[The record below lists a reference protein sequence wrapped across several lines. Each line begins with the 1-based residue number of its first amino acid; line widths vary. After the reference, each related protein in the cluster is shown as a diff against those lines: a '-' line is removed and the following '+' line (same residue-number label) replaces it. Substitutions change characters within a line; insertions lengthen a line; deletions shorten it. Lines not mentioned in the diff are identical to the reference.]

1 MVGEVHEEVDRRPE
15 VEGVVGRGGALTPQ
29 QTEQHQHRTTHP
41 PDSRRACRD
50 SAARATHSHTPH
62 TPTMWSSRMARRRRV
77 VRHAFSP
84 TSYRHRS
91 SSESIAPSHSARV
104 LRLTSL
110 HHPHHLPSLLRSARL
125 LRQRRAHL
133 RRVPQTAH
141 RARGWRQTVT
151 GAQQTAVAV
160 IFEEHSRGKRGC
172 QHAGGVEAEKELMV
186 LVDDR
191 NRLDFGG
198 EVKRELGGVI

>member
-1 MVGEVHEEVDRRPE
+1 MVITHGATAQSGAARVLAHLVPTQIQQRVDRSLAQR
-15 VEGVVGRGGALTPQ
+15 
-29 QTEQHQHRTTHP
+29 
-41 PDSRRACRD
+41 
-50 SAARATHSHTPH
+50 
-62 TPTMWSSRMARRRRV
+62 
-77 VRHAFSP
+77 
-84 TSYRHRS
+84 
-91 SSESIAPSHSARV
+91 RV

-198 EVKRELGGVI
+198 EVKRELGGMV

>member
-1 MVGEVHEEVDRRPE
+1 MKVPRMGTPLRWAAWIQLAGWGEGVWEKRRGYGNGDEMVGEVHEEVDRRPE

-62 TPTMWSSRMARRRRV
+62 APTMWSSRMARRRRV

-91 SSESIAPSHSARV
+91 SSESIAPSHSAGCYV
-104 LRLTSL
+104 SHHYTTTTTSLPSFAPLVSSASASLTSAVYRR
-110 HHPHHLPSLLRSARL
+110 LRTEHAAGARPL
-125 LRQRRAHL
+125 QAPNRQ
-133 RRVPQTAH
+133 P
-141 RARGWRQTVT
+141 
-151 GAQQTAVAV
+151 
-160 IFEEHSRGKRGC
+160 
-172 QHAGGVEAEKELMV
+172 
-186 LVDDR
+186 
-191 NRLDFGG
+191 
-198 EVKRELGGVI
+198 

>member
-1 MVGEVHEEVDRRPE
+1 MVITH
-15 VEGVVGRGGALTPQ
+15 GATAQ
-29 QTEQHQHRTTHP
+29 
-41 PDSRRACRD
+41 SGA
-50 SAARATHSHTPH
+50 
-62 TPTMWSSRMARRRRV
+62 
-77 VRHAFSP
+77 
-84 TSYRHRS
+84 
-91 SSESIAPSHSARV
+91 ARV
-104 LRLTSL
+104 LA
-110 HHPHHLPSLLRSARL
+110 HLVPTQIQQRVDRSFAQRRVHLSSLLRSARL
-125 LRQRRAHL
+125 LRQRLAHL

-160 IFEEHSRGKRGC
+160 IFEEHSRGKRSR
-172 QHAGGVEAEKELMV
+172 QHAGGVEAERELMV